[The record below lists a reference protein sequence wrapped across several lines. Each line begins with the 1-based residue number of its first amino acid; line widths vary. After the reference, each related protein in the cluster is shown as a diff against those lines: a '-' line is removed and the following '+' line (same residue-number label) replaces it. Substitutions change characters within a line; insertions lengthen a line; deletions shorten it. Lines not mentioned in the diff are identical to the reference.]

1 MCLKPHEYL
10 AKEGGCGSVPC
21 RAQGSQLQ
29 KIFSLVDYCTVN
41 VQGRQLRA
49 IRQSMCQYT
58 YLIKNA

>member
-10 AKEGGCGSVPC
+10 AKEGGCVSVPF

-29 KIFSLVDYCTVN
+29 KIFPLVDYCIVN

-58 YLIKNA
+58 YLIKNP